1 MAAQIWL
8 ALLLTTFR
16 MLPKMDRRST
26 LPVPMDGILAP
37 AEGEN
42 EVRMDRSEWKFW
54 KWDVQNIFGV
64 DRSEW
69 RFWD

>member
-1 MAAQIWL
+1 
-8 ALLLTTFR
+8 

-42 EVRMDRSEWKFW
+42 EFKIEHLER
-54 KWDVQNIFGV
+54 DVQNDVLELNFL
-64 DRSEW
+64 E
-69 RFWD
+69 